1 MTFEQDL
8 IETTNIEVMRR
19 VLEPVD
25 DDIPDPGLNFE
36 ACIEA
41 VVERTAQTVKPLSKA
56 ERHVYFLNKA
66 RSSMEWCRRTNAPS
80 EVTQRVGLWLER
92 LERRR
97 PS

>member
-19 VLEPVD
+19 VLEPVK
-25 DDIPDPGLNFE
+25 DDIPDPGLDLE
-36 ACIEA
+36 ACVEA
-41 VVERTAQTVKPLSKA
+41 VVERTARTVKPLSKA
-56 ERHVYFLNKA
+56 ERHVYYLNKA
-66 RSSMEWCRRTNAPS
+66 RGSVEWCRRTNAPP
-80 EVTQRVGLWLER
+80 EITQRVVLSLER